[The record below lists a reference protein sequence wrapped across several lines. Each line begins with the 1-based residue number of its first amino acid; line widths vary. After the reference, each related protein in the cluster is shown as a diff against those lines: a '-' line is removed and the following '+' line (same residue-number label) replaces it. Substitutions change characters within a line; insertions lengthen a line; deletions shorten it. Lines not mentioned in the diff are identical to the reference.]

1 MSARNWRSGTRFFFF
16 VERLRKR
23 TMARSCKGSRHK
35 QRRRRSRSTRRKRTS
50 TQRVYR
56 SDSELHLPP
65 QMRRQNAFQDQ
76 DPFLTM
82 EEHLEPI
89 IQPTIPIFTTVTNTT
104 YRADPELWNF
114 VRMLVDSPDS
124 PDSPYNTYLQSRVKE
139 KVVEQFRSKYPTLFG
154 FLDDVNNVS
163 LRIVEEP
170 DSKVKFEL
178 QPNAA
183 IFRTPENVEY
193 LADDDLQHL
202 QYWLDNIVYYRS
214 DGSLAPMFTIKADLE
229 PSGEV
234 VYSTFKKF
242 DMQSWRNGLSTA
254 DLDASVKKVISDAL
268 NRIAAM
274 FRP

>member
-1 MSARNWRSGTRFFFF
+1 
-16 VERLRKR
+16 
-23 TMARSCKGSRHK
+23 
-35 QRRRRSRSTRRKRTS
+35 
-50 TQRVYR
+50 
-56 SDSELHLPP
+56 
-65 QMRRQNAFQDQ
+65 
-76 DPFLTM
+76 M